1 MIKVRAHNHR
11 SMFAGAPS
19 NLGVDNLI
27 AKLKLAGIILGRFGK
42 VDKQMNSC
50 GAHADDFF
58 ETKAVVAN
66 KY

>member
-1 MIKVRAHNHR
+1 
-11 SMFAGAPS
+11 MFAGAPS